1 MKRTTPFLYCS
12 LFDLRLLA
20 FVLLLV
26 CAGCK
31 CGSEKPV
38 EDWTKYLSHEKP
50 GVQKGEVEKQL
61 IVFVKPGTGRDA
73 FNRFIDSAFIAK
85 GKYQLNILPVCG
97 SCDSTVLL
105 LQGSGVDAFI
115 SGEVAKGGSTSK
127 TKATISGENGL
138 FYFTT
143 NKLIG
148 FDLSQLQQPQTTQ
161 PATISYSDS
170 VTVAVFDTGVE
181 PGYVGGYLFNSP
193 DTTSCI
199 PGADSGWNFANW
211 SNNWKDDHQGLHGTI
226 VSKFIVEEVERY
238 RKTKVKVLP
247 LKVFDSTGASDLYT
261 ILCAFAFAGKSPAA
275 IVNASFGFYESKYKF
290 VKGETT
296 GDTTSSA
303 LLRNFIQVYLTQK
316 NKLLVC
322 AAGNKTEDVPD
333 MRDLDKINF
342 YPASLSPHLAN
353 IIPVTTVG
361 SMRSGRVVSPAQ
373 NFSPAVVQLGV
384 NADAIEQDHFGF
396 VNPLD
401 PSGQEMVVGSS
412 FAAPVATGKLAAY
425 FSSYKALLQQPSV
438 INNTARDSIFSIVKT
453 VASPAF
459 LITDSSLYNKIAG
472 GKVMLRGATP
482 AAGSKQRL
490 FRKVLLENELR
501 IRK

>member
-1 MKRTTPFLYCS
+1 MQRTPH
-12 LFDLRLLA
+12 LLNSHLKLLT
-20 FVLLLV
+20 FLLLMI

-31 CGSEKPV
+31 CGNEKPV
-38 EDWTKYLSHEKP
+38 QDWTKYLSHDKP
-50 GVQKGEVEKQL
+50 GIHKDDVDRQL
-61 IVFVKPGTGRDA
+61 IVFIKAGAGREE
-73 FNRFIDSAFIAK
+73 FNRFIDSAFIAN
-85 GKYQLNILPVCG
+85 GKYQLTILPVCG

-127 TKATISGENGL
+127 TKATISGENGI
-138 FYFTT
+138 FYFSS

-148 FDLSQLQQPQTTQ
+148 IDLLQPQQPAATQ
-161 PATISYSDS
+161 STAISYTDS
-170 VTVAVFDTGVE
+170 VTIAVFDTGLE
-181 PGYVGGYLFNSP
+181 PGYFQGYLFSTP

-199 PGADSGWNFANW
+199 AGAGSGWNFANW
-211 SNNWKDDHQGLHGTI
+211 SDNWKDDNQALHGTI
-226 VSKFIVEEVERY
+226 VSKFILDEVERY

-261 ILCAFAFAGKSPAA
+261 ILCAFAFAGKSPAQ
-275 IVNASFGFYESKYKF
+275 IINASFGFYESKYKF
-290 VKGETT
+290 VKGEPSA
-296 GDTTSSA
+296 DTTSSA

-316 NKLLVC
+316 NKLLLC
-322 AAGNKTEDVPD
+322 AAGNRTDDVPD
-333 MRDLDKINF
+333 TRDLDKINF
-342 YPASLSPHLAN
+342 YPASLSPVLPN

-361 SMRSGRVVSPAQ
+361 LTGNERMVSPAQ

-384 NADAIEQDHFGF
+384 DADAIEQDHFGF

-412 FAAPVATGKLAAY
+412 FATPIATGTLAAW
-425 FSSYKALLQQPSV
+425 FSNYKTLLQQPST
-438 INNTARDSIFSIVKT
+438 INNAVRDSIFTIVRT

-459 LITDSSLYNKIAG
+459 LIADSSLNTKIAG
-472 GKVMLRGATP
+472 GKVLLRGNAP
-482 AAGSKQRL
+482 AAGKKQPV